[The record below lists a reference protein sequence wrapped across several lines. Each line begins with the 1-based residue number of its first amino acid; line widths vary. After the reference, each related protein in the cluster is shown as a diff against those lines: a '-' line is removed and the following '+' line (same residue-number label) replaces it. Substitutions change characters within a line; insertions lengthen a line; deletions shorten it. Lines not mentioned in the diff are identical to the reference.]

1 MSPPESLADSI
12 LHNRHVAATTISAA
26 LDQQATNIPDVPF
39 LTFGKDTITFAGMR
53 DRALRIAAGLRARGV
68 ASNARLA
75 MLSINRPELVELA
88 LAGPYA
94 GLINVPLNVYLK
106 GEFLRHQLANSSAY
120 AIAVDA
126 LGLQELL
133 PVLPDLPDLKV
144 IILLD
149 DGLAAPHFAGTVLHY
164 RELATDAQDF
174 LPHRAAPLDI
184 YQILYTS
191 GTSGPSKG
199 CMLSHA
205 SRVRVAEH
213 VITILDVR
221 DDDIQMGVM
230 PLFHLSGQMDVAV
243 ALLTGT
249 PLVLEAL
256 YSASNFFPRVRE
268 TGATF
273 VAGVFTAAELLL
285 HQPVSADDKNHPI
298 RAWLA
303 IPMPTASQEK
313 FTARFGIPVVGE
325 MYACT
330 EAMPV
335 ATFNLSDPRDHS
347 TSGRILSDIEVRVAD
362 DEDNPVPIG
371 EVGEILLRPKK
382 PGAMFSG
389 YWNDAER
396 TLEGWRNLW
405 HHTGD
410 LGRLDGNGCVTWVDR
425 KKDSIRRKGENI
437 SSYELETALLK
448 HDVIGEVAVHAV
460 RPEGAT
466 EDEVKACIVVK
477 AGQKFDMLVFAQ
489 FINRTLPHFA
499 IPRYVELMSSLPR
512 NPIGRIQ
519 KFELRHRG
527 ITKTTS
533 DLLSE
538 GLVTG
543 RREARKF
550 D

>member
-1 MSPPESLADSI
+1 MAPAQATPATVSK
-12 LHNRHVAATTISAA
+12 HRKVAAVTIFDA
-26 LDQQATNIPDVPF
+26 LDQQAASIPDAPF
-39 LTFGKDTITFAGMR
+39 LTFGNQTVTFAGMR
-53 DRALRIAAGLRARGV
+53 DRALRVAAGFQARGLPTH
-68 ASNARLA
+68 ARVA
-75 MLSINRPELVELA
+75 MLSVNRLELVEIA
-88 LAGPYA
+88 LAAPYA

-106 GEFLRHQLANSSAY
+106 GEFLRHQLANSAAY

-126 LGLQELL
+126 QGLQELL
-133 PVLPDLPDLKV
+133 PILAELPDLRV

-149 DGLAAPHFAGTVLHY
+149 DGLTVPNFAGTVLHY
-164 RELATDAQDF
+164 RDLAADARDF
-174 LPHRAAPLDI
+174 VPHRCGPLDI

-221 DDDIQMGVM
+221 DSDIQICVM
-230 PLFHLSGQMDVAV
+230 PLFHLSGQMDIGV

-249 PLVLEAL
+249 PVILEAL
-256 YSASNFFPRVRE
+256 YSASNFFARVRE
-268 TGATF
+268 TGATI

-285 HQPVSADDKNHPI
+285 HQPVSADDRNHPI

-303 IPMPTASQEK
+303 IPMPAVSQEK

-335 ATFNLSDPRDHS
+335 ATFNLSDHRDHS
-347 TSGRILSDIEVRVAD
+347 TSGRVLPDIDVLVAD
-362 DEDNPVPIG
+362 DFDNPVPVG

-389 YWNDAER
+389 YWNDAGR

-410 LGRLDGNGCVTWVDR
+410 LGRLDSNGCITWVDR
-425 KKDSIRRKGENI
+425 KKDSLRRKGENI
-437 SSYELETALLK
+437 SSYELEMALLK
-448 HDVIGEVAVHAV
+448 HDIIGEVAVHAV
-460 RPEGAT
+460 RPAGAT

-477 AGQKFDMLVFAQ
+477 AGCEFDMLAFAR
-489 FINRTLPHFA
+489 FINQTLPHYA
-499 IPRYVELMSSLPR
+499 IPRYVELMPALPR
-512 NPIGRIQ
+512 NPIGRVQ
-519 KFELRHRG
+519 KFELRDRG
-527 ITKTTS
+527 ITAVTS
-533 DLLSE
+533 DLLAE

-543 RREARKF
+543 RRDAKKF